1 MELTAGQRRTL
12 DRLIGRGERPGV
24 PPGVPERVRTRLEEG
39 LSDLEV
45 TEPLWL
51 SKRRLEELAQCEGL
65 LQASLAGEGER
76 FAYGAQSAAGTLM
89 HRAIQLDV
97 AAERGVDVRTVVD
110 RAADRIV
117 EHDGAFAPYWASL
130 DELDRAERLAEAA
143 AALAMFREMF
153 PPIPRGWQP
162 VSEQSLRV
170 RLAGGMVV
178 LSGRLDLV
186 LGRRS
191 QLLLDFKSGDARPAH
206 AEDMRFY
213 ALLCT
218 LVFGRTPYRVAT
230 VFLQSMEWQAEDVT
244 EETLDLAADRVVG
257 AAGSAA
263 ALAAGREPELRPG
276 PHCRWCPRSA
286 SCPALAAAR
295 AGADPDSGPPG
306 RLPGAF
312 V

>member
-1 MELTAGQRRTL
+1 MRIALTLLEVRSTGPSPEPGVESRCQWWVLASAPMELTAGQRRTL

-191 QLLLDFKSGDARPAH
+191 
-206 AEDMRFY
+206 
-213 ALLCT
+213 
-218 LVFGRTPYRVAT
+218 PYRVAT

-286 SCPALAAAR
+286 GCPALAAAR
-295 AGADPDSGPPG
+295 AGAKAG
-306 RLPGAF
+306 
-312 V
+312 